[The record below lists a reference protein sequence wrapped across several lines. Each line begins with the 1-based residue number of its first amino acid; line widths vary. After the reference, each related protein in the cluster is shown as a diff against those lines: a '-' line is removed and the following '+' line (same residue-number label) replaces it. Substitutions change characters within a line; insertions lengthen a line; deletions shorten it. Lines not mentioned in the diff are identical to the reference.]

1 VILPRQPMALVVDAS
16 VAVKWV
22 IEEALRDRALD
33 LLADNEVIAPDLLL
47 TEVRNALA
55 MRVRRRLT
63 TVAEARAAEA
73 AFRSIPLLI
82 EPTSELLE
90 DAFELA
96 LRLAHPIY
104 DCLYLALAVRRD
116 LPLATADRRLLEL
129 SSQVAE
135 RASQSSRLI
144 DA

>member
-47 TEVRNALA
+47 TEVRNVLA

-129 SSQVAE
+129 SSQVAGA
-135 RASQSSRLI
+135 RVSLLV
-144 DA
+144 

>member
-1 VILPRQPMALVVDAS
+1 MALVVDAS

-129 SSQVAE
+129 SSQVAGA
-135 RASQSSRLI
+135 RVSLLV
-144 DA
+144 

>member
-47 TEVRNALA
+47 TEVRNVLA

-73 AFRSIPLLI
+73 AFRSIPLVI

-129 SSQVAE
+129 SSQVAGA
-135 RASQSSRLI
+135 RVSLLV
-144 DA
+144 

>member
-129 SSQVAE
+129 SSQVAGA
-135 RASQSSRLI
+135 RVSLLV
-144 DA
+144 